1 MRRMALV
8 TSGCA
13 GGATGCSAG
22 SPGNSRGFRCR
33 GWAPNAAFQ
42 SLAGGRDGS
51 VWVGVEGAGL
61 VRIREGQCVTF
72 GAEQGLPAT
81 ELVAVVE
88 DDAGDLWLGGSQSV
102 VRVNRASLEA
112 VARRE
117 RERLECQVFDRQDG
131 LPGPVRSGHQPACW
145 KASDGR
151 IWFAT
156 LRGIAVGTPKRCCRN
171 CRRQRRRSPR
181 SWWKASL
188 GRVGK
193 PPRGPCCCPPA
204 LVVATFAGLAQRPGK
219 SAEVVQGNL
228 SEIAT
233 TSKEM
238 LENLRQLT
246 RSLRPQLLDSLGLTR
261 SLQTLLD
268 QTARTDLRVESDLEN
283 VDALCPPPGN
293 INLYRIVQEA
303 LANVLKHASAT
314 KVRVSLRADA
324 ALVRLSVADDGGGFA
339 VAEPQDG
346 SRGCVRAGYARH
358 GRAGQA
364 PGRFLARG
372 IPAEH
377 PTRNIQHG
385 TSNTEHPT
393 RNIQHGTSNT
403 EHPTRNIQHGTA
415 NTEHPTPNIQH
426 GTSNT
431 EHPTPNIQHRT
442 SNTEQPM
449 ITQLPALDVGCSML
463 GVRCSGPVLNMSRTP
478 GLAACVPL
486 R

>member
-1 MRRMALV
+1 
-8 TSGCA
+8 
-13 GGATGCSAG
+13 
-22 SPGNSRGFRCR
+22 
-33 GWAPNAAFQ
+33 
-42 SLAGGRDGS
+42 
-51 VWVGVEGAGL
+51 
-61 VRIREGQCVTF
+61 
-72 GAEQGLPAT
+72 
-81 ELVAVVE
+81 
-88 DDAGDLWLGGSQSV
+88 
-102 VRVNRASLEA
+102 
-112 VARRE
+112 
-117 RERLECQVFDRQDG
+117 
-131 LPGPVRSGHQPACW
+131 
-145 KASDGR
+145 
-151 IWFAT
+151 
-156 LRGIAVGTPKRCCRN
+156 
-171 CRRQRRRSPR
+171 
-181 SWWKASL
+181 
-188 GRVGK
+188 
-193 PPRGPCCCPPA
+193 

-314 KVRVSLRADA
+314 KVRASLRADA

-339 VAEPQDG
+339 VAEPSPRMGREAVSGLGMPGMAERARLLGG
-346 SRGCVRAGYARH
+346 SLRVESR
-358 GRAGQA
+358 
-364 PGRFLARG
+364 P
-372 IPAEH
+372 
-377 PTRNIQHG
+377 NIQHR

-393 RNIQHGTSNT
+393 RNIQH
-403 EHPTRNIQHGTA
+403 R
-415 NTEHPTPNIQH
+415 
-426 GTSNT
+426 TSNT

-442 SNTEQPM
+442 SNTEQLM